1 MSAVGQGKV
10 SHVGEWAIRKVL
22 EKSKRYARANIWTEN
37 SVTMST
43 VQRHH
48 SICEL
53 IEESLI
59 RSVAVLEQE
68 SQHKDT
74 LQVMEA
80 CQYRESSLV
89 LNEDAV
95 YRFFMFLEKQ
105 QVHLLNNGM
114 LRIEGANMVEE
125 AYRKLKENNEL
136 QLKWQEC
143 FNSKDCE
150 E

>member
-1 MSAVGQGKV
+1 MG
-10 SHVGEWAIRKVL
+10 HP
-22 EKSKRYARANIWTEN
+22 
-37 SVTMST
+37 
-43 VQRHH
+43 
-48 SICEL
+48 
-53 IEESLI
+53 ESS
-59 RSVAVLEQE
+59 RVLEQE

-74 LQVMEA
+74 LQVTEA
-80 CQYRESSLV
+80 CQYRESGLV
-89 LNEDAV
+89 HNEDAV

-150 E
+150 EWKVRVLHNSMRTRLKTLLLF